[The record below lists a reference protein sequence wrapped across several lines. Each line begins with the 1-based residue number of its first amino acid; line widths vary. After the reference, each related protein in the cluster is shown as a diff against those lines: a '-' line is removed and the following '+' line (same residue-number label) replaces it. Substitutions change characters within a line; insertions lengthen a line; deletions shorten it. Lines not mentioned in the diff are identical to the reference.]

1 MSAPRLP
8 RLAELFEVIEAQTP
22 YGGRSLTYE
31 RIGSVWVRL
40 GSVRRR
46 SRSEAGE
53 AEMAEALT
61 AEGRSDPRLTTGRV
75 LRVGG
80 ADWRIAAAETV
91 GGRAILNLERTR

>member
-1 MSAPRLP
+1 MIAGRLP

-31 RIGSVWVRL
+31 PAGSAWIRL
-40 GSVRRR
+40 GPVRRR
-46 SRSEAGE
+46 TRGEAGE
-53 AEMAEALT
+53 PETVETLT
-61 AEGRSDPRLTTGRV
+61 AEGRSDPRLMIGRV

-80 ADWRIAAAETV
+80 ADWRIVATGCV